1 MICTFINLLYSA
13 KVEKTHIQLSC
24 SVCVP
29 IIGGIDTRGENKSKV
44 RQVSLSSDWGSNMPS
59 GYSCSA
65 VSLLTLLLTQ
75 LCQRKTFSVQK
86 CVLS

>member
-1 MICTFINLLYSA
+1 MYFYKLTLLC
-13 KVEKTHIQLSC
+13 KGGKTHIQLSC

-44 RQVSLSSDWGSNMPS
+44 RQVPLSSDWGSNMPS